1 MRITV
6 TIVPKTGPHYSE
18 TREIAGPPS
27 LCRARVLAMDALESS
42 GITKGAIRVFEG
54 DERHPADADY
64 VFFGSID
71 NLQTVRI
78 GAEEED

>member
-6 TIVPKTGPHYSE
+6 TIAPKTGPHYSE
-18 TREIAGPPS
+18 TVDISVACLELDIAR
-27 LCRARVLAMDALESS
+27 RAAIDVLKNS

-54 DERHPADADY
+54 DERHPADADF
-64 VFFGSID
+64 VFFGTVD

-78 GAEEED
+78 GAE

>member
-6 TIVPKTGPHYSE
+6 TIAPKTGPHYSE
-18 TREIAGPPS
+18 TMETS
-27 LCRARVLAMDALESS
+27 LDELELGVARKLAKEALANS
-42 GITKGAIRVFEG
+42 GISKGAIRVFDG

-78 GAEEED
+78 GAE